1 MQIIGEKVFNT
12 NFTKMFMFIAIMFST
27 EHHFT
32 VNPTGQEIL
41 QHTPKEGTHEET
53 EYVIGS

>member
-12 NFTKMFMFIAIMFST
+12 NFTKMFIAIMFST

-41 QHTPKEGTHEET
+41 QHTPKEGTYE
-53 EYVIGS
+53 